1 MKKNKKNKKNEVVTL
16 KDILKRKEFFENKK
30 NQTKELFV
38 KSLGGNIVISKPD
51 KELCVE
57 CIDMEDSI
65 EGDKYFVYEI
75 VKQPNLQ
82 DTGLHEAF
90 GIKVPTDIVDKIFDA
105 GEISNI
111 AKEGLRFAGY
121 LDSVEVVEDLK
132 N

>member
-1 MKKNKKNKKNEVVTL
+1 MKKNEKNKVVTL
-16 KDILKRKEFFENKK
+16 KDILKRKEFFESKK
-30 NQTKELFV
+30 NQTMELFV
-38 KSLGGNIVISKPD
+38 KSLDGNIVISKPD
-51 KELCVE
+51 RELCME
-57 CIDMEDSI
+57 CIDMEDSL

-90 GIKVPTDIVDKIFDA
+90 GVTVPTDIVDKIFDA

-111 AKEGLRFAGY
+111 AKEGLKFAGY
-121 LDSVEVVEDLK
+121 LDSVEVIEDLK